1 MRAIK
6 NGADT
11 GLGRDPAEADAPLI
25 GTVQWAGKATTVPS
39 DTFSLITSLIPTGTR
54 ALVSRQEDESPD
66 SDGSASAMVTR
77 NVRNVAVLAVVPE
90 WVFQAVVGHVK
101 GTIERA
107 ARELDRLDIRVRLD
121 IRRSPQAV
129 HDTDSSETI
138 DHLERRILDLA
149 AEVQRLR
156 QA

>member
-54 ALVSRQEDESPD
+54 ALVSRQQDESPD
-66 SDGSASAMVTR
+66 SDSSASAVVT
-77 NVRNVAVLAVVPE
+77 RNVAVLAVVPE
-90 WVFQAVVGHVK
+90 WVFQAVVGQVK

-121 IRRSPQAV
+121 IRRAPQAR
-129 HDTDSSETI
+129 DTSDTGETI